1 MGHIVWN
8 HILREAN
15 QVTDFLTKNSLM
27 KEEDYHVFYFVPDF
41 ILTDVTADRAQV
53 CFPRAYKLLVVF

>member
-1 MGHIVWN
+1 M
-8 HILREAN
+8 A
-15 QVTDFLTKNSLM
+15 DDLTKNSLM